1 MAESLAFYQIY
12 YHDDQKPELYDFAMP
27 YFNEG
32 LSVHF
37 ENEIIAHLVPKLG
50 ADLIGVASWR
60 LRKKRGD
67 SQVGLKNDLYLSAD
81 KILSS
86 KADVCIL
93 TPRSPIHKP
102 LLAAESWHGPAW
114 VKAFSVFKDFL
125 RSVGIEVNG
134 ELRYS
139 IYENHFVARRDLY
152 HEYVESVLKP
162 AMRFMEDYDKEVT
175 ITYQVDGQNVTDTQK
190 LFLFPSKYIHL
201 KRRSPEVQ
209 IVPQKLGLK
218 DYPIGV
224 FILERLFSI
233 FINDKNLIVK
243 PV

>member
-12 YHDDQKPELYDFAMP
+12 YDEAQKPELYDFAMP
-27 YFNEG
+27 YFNQG

-37 ENEIIAHLVPKLG
+37 ENEVIAHLVPKLG
-50 ADLIGVASWR
+50 ADMIGVASWR

-67 SQVGLKNDLYLSAD
+67 SQIGLRNDLSLSAD

-102 LLAAESWHGPAW
+102 LIAAESWHGKAW
-114 VKAFSVFKDFL
+114 VEAFTIFKTFL
-125 RSVGIEVNG
+125 RSIGITVNG
-134 ELRYS
+134 ELKHS
-139 IYENHFVARRDLY
+139 IYENHFVARGDIY
-152 HEYVESVLKP
+152 HEYVEKVLKP
-162 AMRFMEDYDKEVT
+162 SMRFMEDYDQEVT
-175 ITYQVDGQNVTDTQK
+175 LTYDVDGQAVTATEK

-209 IVPQKLGLK
+209 IIPQKLGLK

-233 FINDKNLIVK
+233 YINDKNLTVK